1 MVLGGSIGR
10 TGVPS
15 SEGGRRSYR
24 NICFILYKQEL
35 FQFVVNQ
42 IEIE

>member
-15 SEGGRRSYR
+15 SEGGGGVTGIYVSFYINRNYFRS
-24 NICFILYKQEL
+24 L
-35 FQFVVNQ
+35 
-42 IEIE
+42 